1 MKNIL
6 VDTNIFLEILLDQEK
21 KDQCKEFLKK
31 NINRILISDFSLHSV
46 GVILLRNKKDNVY
59 LRFINDMLANVNI
72 VSLSKEKYKDVAIV
86 AMNYNLDFDDS
97 YQTNVAIDKKIGI
110 VTMDKD
116 FRRVEKKLKI
126 EFI

>member
-1 MKNIL
+1 
-6 VDTNIFLEILLDQEK
+6 
-21 KDQCKEFLKK
+21 
-31 NINRILISDFSLHSV
+31 LHSV

-72 VSLSKEKYKDVAIV
+72 VSPSKEKYKDVAIV